1 MRTLW
6 IFPGQ
11 GGQRPG
17 MLNDLPQ
24 DLKHKVKD
32 LTGIELTDD
41 EVTYKDS
48 IQIQL
53 SILALQL
60 YNIRQLQE
68 IDEQP
73 DVVAGHSL
81 GVFGAAV
88 AAGVLSEE
96 DAIKIV
102 FLRSTK
108 MKEAYPVGYGMGAIV
123 GLTRKEVTTLVKQ
136 VNVPDVYVSNQN
148 SELQTALSG
157 SLEGI
162 NKVLDLARE
171 NGAQKALIL
180 KVPNPSHSPLM
191 QSAADALQEAFAQ
204 VKLQRP
210 NCTYLTNYNGHAV
223 HTVDEVKKDMINN
236 LIYPVYWDTMM
247 SVASELGI
255 DTAIEVMPGHAFT
268 KLIHTKFPDLRNIT
282 MSEMGIDDTEFLL
295 KKWRKIND

>member
-17 MLNDLPQ
+17 MLDNVPL
-24 DLKHKVKD
+24 DLKTKVQD
-32 LTGIELTDD
+32 LTGLQLNDD
-41 EVTYKDS
+41 KEAYKDS
-48 IQIQL
+48 VQIQL
-53 SILALQL
+53 GILILQL
-60 YNIRQLQE
+60 YNIRQLKN
-68 IDEQP
+68 IDEKP

-88 AAGVLSEE
+88 AAGVLTEE

-123 GLTRKEVTTLVKQ
+123 GLTREEVTELVKEV
-136 VNVPDVYVSNQN
+136 NMPDVYVSNQN

-157 SLEGI
+157 SLDGI
-162 NKVLDLARE
+162 NKVLDLAKN
-171 NGAQKALIL
+171 NGAQKAVIL

-191 QSAADALQEAFAQ
+191 QSAADALQDAFKT
-204 VKLQRP
+204 VELKRP
-210 NCTYLTNYNGHAV
+210 ECTYLTNYNGHAV
-223 HTVDEVKKDMINN
+223 RTVDEVKKDMVNN

-255 DTAIEVMPGHAFT
+255 DTTIEAMPGHAFT
-268 KLIHTKFPDLRNIT
+268 RLIHTKFPDLRNIT
-282 MSEMGIDDTEFLL
+282 MSEMGIDDIEFLL

>member
-11 GGQRPG
+11 GGQRSG
-17 MLNDLPQ
+17 MLDNVPQ
-24 DLKHKVKD
+24 DLITKVKD

-41 EVTYKDS
+41 EAAYKDS

-53 SILALQL
+53 GILILQL
-60 YNIRQLQE
+60 YNIRQLQT
-68 IDEQP
+68 IDEKP

-88 AAGVLSEE
+88 AAGVLTEE

-123 GLTRKEVTTLVKQ
+123 GLTRKEVTTLVEE
-136 VNVPDVYVSNQN
+136 VDEPDVYVSNQN

-157 SLEGI
+157 SLDGI
-162 NKVLDLARE
+162 KKVLTLAKS

-191 QSAADALQEAFAQ
+191 QSAADALREAFKTVA
-204 VKLQRP
+204 LTRP

-223 HTVDEVKKDMINN
+223 HTVGEVKKDMINN

-255 DTAIEVMPGHAFT
+255 DTTIEVKPGHAFT
-268 KLIHTKFPDLRNIT
+268 KLIHTKLPDLRNIT
-282 MSEMGIDDTEFLL
+282 MSEMGIDDIEFLL

>member
-11 GGQRPG
+11 GGQSSG
-17 MLNDLPQ
+17 MLDNVPQ
-24 DLKHKVKD
+24 DLKTKVKD
-32 LTGIELTDD
+32 LTGVELTDD
-41 EVTYKDS
+41 EEAYKDS
-48 IQIQL
+48 IKIQL
-53 SILALQL
+53 GILILQL
-60 YNIRQLQE
+60 YNIRQLQS
-68 IDEQP
+68 IDERP

-88 AAGVLSEE
+88 AAGVLTEE

-102 FLRSTK
+102 FLRATK

-123 GLTRKEVTTLVKQ
+123 GLTRKEVTVLVER
-136 VNVPDVYVSNQN
+136 VMAPDVYVSNQN

-157 SLEGI
+157 SLDGI
-162 NKVLDLARE
+162 KKVLALAKD
-171 NGAQKALIL
+171 NGAQKTLIL

-191 QSAADALQEAFAQ
+191 QSAADALQEAFKT
-204 VKLQRP
+204 VELKRP

-247 SVASELGI
+247 NVASELGI
-255 DTAIEVMPGHAFT
+255 DTTIEVMPGHAFT
-268 KLIHTKFPDLRNIT
+268 KLIHTKLPDLRNIT

>member
-11 GGQRPG
+11 GGQRLG
-17 MLNDLPQ
+17 MLNNVPQ
-24 DLKHKVKD
+24 DLLTKVKN
-32 LTGIELTDD
+32 LTGVNLTDT
-41 EVTYKDS
+41 EESYKDS

-53 SILALQL
+53 SILILQL
-60 YNIRQLQE
+60 QNIRQLRNIGE
-68 IDEQP
+68 SP

-88 AAGVLSEE
+88 AAGVLSED

-108 MKEAYPVGYGMGAIV
+108 MKEAYPIGYGMGAIV
-123 GLTRKEVTTLVKQ
+123 GLTRKEVVALVEKA
-136 VNVPDVYVSNQN
+136 NLPDVYVSNQN

-157 SLEGI
+157 SLDGI
-162 NKVLDLARE
+162 QKILDLAKN

-180 KVPNPSHSPLM
+180 NVPNPSHSPLM
-191 QSAADALQEAFAQ
+191 QSAADALQSAF
-204 VKLQRP
+204 KTIECKRP

-223 HTVDEVKKDMINN
+223 RSVDEVKKDMVNN

-247 SVASELGI
+247 SVAKELDI
-255 DTAIEVMPGHAFT
+255 DTTVEVMPGHAFT

>member
-17 MLNDLPQ
+17 MLDNVPL
-24 DLKHKVKD
+24 DLKTKVQD
-32 LTGIELTDD
+32 LTGVQLSDD
-41 EVTYKDS
+41 EEAYKDS

-53 SILALQL
+53 GILILQL
-60 YNIRQLQE
+60 YNIRQLKN
-68 IDEQP
+68 IDEKP

-88 AAGVLSEE
+88 AAGVLTEE

-123 GLTRKEVTTLVKQ
+123 GLTRKEVTALVKE
-136 VNVPDVYVSNQN
+136 VNMPDVYVSNQN

-157 SLEGI
+157 SLDGI
-162 NKVLDLARE
+162 NKVLDLAK
-171 NGAQKALIL
+171 NHGAQKAVIL

-191 QSAADALQEAFAQ
+191 QSAADALQDVFKTVEL
-204 VKLQRP
+204 KRP
-210 NCTYLTNYNGHAV
+210 ECTYLTNYNGHAV
-223 HTVDEVKKDMINN
+223 RTVDEVKKDMVNN

-255 DTAIEVMPGHAFT
+255 DTTIEAMPGHAFT
-268 KLIHTKFPDLRNIT
+268 RLIHTKFPDLRNIT
-282 MSEMGIDDTEFLL
+282 MSEMGIDDIEFLL

>member
-17 MLNDLPQ
+17 MLSNVPRDL
-24 DLKHKVKD
+24 LTKVKD
-32 LTGIELTDD
+32 LTGVTLNDD
-41 EVTYKDS
+41 EESYKDS

-53 SILALQL
+53 GILILQL
-60 YNIRQLQE
+60 QNIRQLKSIE
-68 IDEQP
+68 EVP

-88 AAGVLSEE
+88 AAGVLTEE
-96 DAIKIV
+96 DAIKTV

-123 GLTRKEVTTLVKQ
+123 GLTRKEVTSLVEKA
-136 VNVPDVYVSNQN
+136 NLPDVYVSNQN

-157 SLEGI
+157 SLDGI
-162 NKVLDLARE
+162 NKILALAKD
-171 NGAQKALIL
+171 NGAQKAVIL

-191 QSAADALQEAFAQ
+191 QSAATALDSAFETIDL
-204 VKLQRP
+204 KKP
-210 NCTYLTNYNGHAV
+210 KCTYLTNYNGHAV
-223 HTVDEVKKDMINN
+223 QSVDEVKKDMVNN

-255 DTAIEVMPGHAFT
+255 DTTVEVMPGHAFT

>member
-11 GGQRPG
+11 GGQRSG
-17 MLNDLPQ
+17 MLDNVPQ
-24 DLKHKVKD
+24 DLITKVKD

-41 EVTYKDS
+41 EAAYKDS

-53 SILALQL
+53 GILILQL
-60 YNIRQLQE
+60 YNIRQLQT
-68 IDEQP
+68 IDEKP

-88 AAGVLSEE
+88 AAGVLTEE

-123 GLTRKEVTTLVKQ
+123 GLTRKEVTTLVEE
-136 VNVPDVYVSNQN
+136 VDEPDVYVSNQN

-157 SLEGI
+157 SLDGI
-162 NKVLDLARE
+162 KKVLTLAKS

-191 QSAADALQEAFAQ
+191 QSAADALREAFKT
-204 VKLQRP
+204 VELTRP

-255 DTAIEVMPGHAFT
+255 DITIEVMPGHAFT
-268 KLIHTKFPDLRNIT
+268 KLIHTKLPDLRNIT
-282 MSEMGIDDTEFLL
+282 MSEMGIDDIEFLL

>member
-17 MLNDLPQ
+17 MLKDVPQ
-24 DLKHKVKD
+24 DLKLKVKE
-32 LTGIELTDD
+32 LTGMELTDD
-41 EVTYKDS
+41 GVAYQDS

-53 SILALQL
+53 GILILQL
-60 YNIRQLQE
+60 FNVRQLTQIKE
-68 IDEQP
+68 KPE
-73 DVVAGHSL
+73 VVAGHSL
-81 GVFGAAV
+81 GIFGAAV
-88 AAGVLSEE
+88 AAGVLSED

-123 GLTRKEVTTLVKQ
+123 GLTRKEVTALVKQ
-136 VNVPDVYVSNQN
+136 VNAPDIYVSNQN

-157 SLEGI
+157 SLDGI
-162 NKVLDLARE
+162 NKVLDLAKE

-191 QSAADALQEAFAQ
+191 QSAADALKEAF
-204 VKLQRP
+204 KTIELHRP
-210 NCTYLTNYNGHAV
+210 TCTYLTNYNGHAV
-223 HTVDEVKKDMINN
+223 HTVDEIKKDMINN

-255 DTAIEVMPGHAFT
+255 DTTVELEPGHAFT
-268 KLIHTKFPDLRNIT
+268 RLIHTKFPDLRNIT